1 MTKREE
7 RQELENLMVTA
18 LIKGL
23 AEIFNGDMEMVR
35 MSLTVLSVELLG
47 FDTHEAMMRVA
58 TDMLEAKFAQ
68 SKN

>member
-1 MTKREE
+1 MTEREK
-7 RQELENLMVTA
+7 RQELENLMVIA

-23 AEIFNGDMEMVR
+23 GEMFGNDMEMVR
-35 MSLTVLSVELLG
+35 MSLNVLSVELLG

-58 TDMLEAKFAQ
+58 RDMLEAKFAQ